1 MRRGGLL
8 VAVLVAVGG
17 VLLPTSARAIPAFA
31 RKYGVACSTCHTNW
45 PRLNQFGV
53 NFRDNGY
60 RMNRERDNP
69 VTQPGTYW
77 PLAFRTTVGYQ
88 YLANTD
94 VPVQVTPSNPN
105 GLATTQTGTFGF
117 TGLDILT
124 AGTLGEQIN
133 FLVVYTPGLASSGF
147 MTAPSLDGSDLESAW
162 VGFTRLFGTPFLNV
176 RVGKSSP
183 DLPVDEHRS
192 YWLTV
197 AHQIYFFQ
205 AQGTAVT
212 YNPGDNQAGVEIYGH
227 DELSNLRYQVQ
238 IANEGGQSLFS
249 ANVISDP
256 VVWAHLQY
264 FMLTGG
270 DILASFSP
278 GVFGA
283 TGWQPAKF
291 LNDPTGTTQ
300 VSGTGYSMQNYY
312 RIGGELHF
320 QFLSAV
326 NPLTLDGVVM
336 FGSDGGGL
344 INGGVNADGT
354 PTQRANWMG
363 GFAELTWTP
372 SINWTFGF
380 MYQRIATLQQGSTD
394 FSHAE
399 GDFTAWSLLVRYYVE
414 LSSRAGVAFHGE
426 FSQASTTTAGLPPG
440 VGPPQGTTLLLAV
453 DFAY

>member
-1 MRRGGLL
+1 
-8 VAVLVAVGG
+8 
-17 VLLPTSARAIPAFA
+17 
-31 RKYGVACSTCHTNW
+31 
-45 PRLNQFGV
+45 
-53 NFRDNGY
+53 
-60 RMNRERDNP
+60 
-69 VTQPGTYW
+69 
-77 PLAFRTTVGYQ
+77 
-88 YLANTD
+88 
-94 VPVQVTPSNPN
+94 
-105 GLATTQTGTFGF
+105 
-117 TGLDILT
+117 
-124 AGTLGEQIN
+124 
-133 FLVVYTPGLASSGF
+133 
-147 MTAPSLDGSDLESAW
+147 
-162 VGFTRLFGTPFLNV
+162 
-176 RVGKSSP
+176 VGKSSP